1 MPANRLPL
9 QSPPAMKSAAILWA
23 VSVAVFWGLYG
34 HALQN
39 GRSAAKP
46 PEWSSFKPYLWVGI
60 AYLAIAVVGGAIAMK
75 LQGDNFDFSGK
86 YRPAMTWGFLAG
98 AVGAIGA
105 LALTFALVK
114 SKGNAAL
121 VMPIVFGGAVVVNAL
136 VSLIRLRGNPDLHTS
151 PLLWVGMALVATGIV
166 LTARFAPHGAPAKP
180 AVAVSDEP
188 GETVVLPKESLPSS

>member
-1 MPANRLPL
+1 
-9 QSPPAMKSAAILWA
+9 MKSTAILWA
-23 VSVAVFWGLYG
+23 LSVAVFWGLYG

-46 PEWSSFKPYLWVGI
+46 PGWSSFKPYLWVGI
-60 AYLAIAVVGGAIAMK
+60 AYLVIAVVGGAIAMK

-114 SKGNAAL
+114 AKGNAAL
-121 VMPIVFGGAVVVNAL
+121 VMPIVFGGAVVVNAV
-136 VSLIRLRGNPDLHTS
+136 VSYFRVGTDPDHPTN
-151 PLLWVGMALVATGIV
+151 PLLWAGMALVAVGIV
-166 LTARFAPHGAPAKP
+166 LTARYAPHGAPPKRP
-180 AVAVSDEP
+180 AVTAAPVDGEP
-188 GETVVLPKESLPSS
+188 SETVVLPKESLPHT